1 MYQTIQRAWWIRSIR
16 AKSVRT
22 ICILLKR
29 KHQREFI
36 SRDSCLLPISY
47 LVSSFDITFVYRSLS
62 LLRRFVNHSICPI
75 NVNAYKYFCDR
86 PFANAWLRNQVNDY
100 LEEQLAY
107 LSSLCLSK
115 DFIIL
120 KIMFLEANTS
130 NHSLKSQ
137 ALFVLQF

>member
-1 MYQTIQRAWWIRSIR
+1 MSSISDFAKLKCRMYELDRINCIR
-16 AKSVRT
+16 AKSVHT

-75 NVNAYKYFCDR
+75 NVNAYKYFS
-86 PFANAWLRNQVNDY
+86 Y
-100 LEEQLAY
+100 L
-107 LSSLCLSK
+107 
-115 DFIIL
+115 
-120 KIMFLEANTS
+120 
-130 NHSLKSQ
+130 
-137 ALFVLQF
+137 